1 MSGATTDA
9 TEAGMY
15 IEWNERF
22 ATGVEIVDK
31 QHRGLIDI
39 LNGLFKSIGEG
50 RSEAALLGVFGE
62 LRRYADNHFDTE
74 ERLLKKHGVESRH
87 QVEHVIRHVA
97 YRRRIEALRARH
109 DEGERLIPIQ
119 VLAFVSDWWL
129 KHILNCDRI
138 FETLADGAEGGK
150 AAGATENDPWPRS
163 SPSA

>member
-50 RSEAALLGVFGE
+50 RSEAVLLGVFGE

-87 QVEHVIRHVA
+87 QAEHVIRHVA

-119 VLAFVSDWWL
+119 VLAFVCDWWL
-129 KHILNCDRI
+129 EHILTCDRV
-138 FETLADGAEGGK
+138 FESLAVTARGSEPGSGWE
-150 AAGATENDPWPRS
+150 ENS
-163 SPSA
+163 